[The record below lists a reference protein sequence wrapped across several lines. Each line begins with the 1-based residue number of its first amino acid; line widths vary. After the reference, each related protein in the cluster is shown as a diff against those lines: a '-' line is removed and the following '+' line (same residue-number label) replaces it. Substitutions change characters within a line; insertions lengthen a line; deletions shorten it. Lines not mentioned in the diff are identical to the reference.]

1 MRVFWGARRKARE
14 RKSPQAALW
23 QTKISGEALGVARD
37 VKRDPYRNASS
48 RILRRAAPG
57 GPWRPGGGGLWGAV
71 ESRRCV
77 LRPWGSQVLHASLG
91 HPGDRVKLILKQ
103 CGALIYI

>member
-1 MRVFWGARRKARE
+1 MKSREDRRKCEFSRGARRKARE

-23 QTKISGEALGVARD
+23 QTKISGEALGVARE

-57 GPWRPGGGGLWGAV
+57 GPWRPGGALRWGPV
-71 ESRRCV
+71 GRCGIKAM
-77 LRPWGSQVLHASLG
+77 RF
-91 HPGDRVKLILKQ
+91 
-103 CGALIYI
+103 GALGMASFSCSSGAPRG